1 MYLKGGYMLETVS
14 LDQLR
19 TFIAAATEGS
29 FSAAGR
35 KLRRSQSVVSHTI
48 SNLEQQ
54 VGVKLFVRESRYPTL
69 TSEGNILFIEAVEVI
84 NKVNDF
90 KTTARKISEGME
102 SEVSLVV
109 DIMFPMS
116 VLTAAIK
123 ELHEN
128 YDSVAINISVNALA
142 GTVQPLLDKSC
153 QISIIGFLPE
163 LPASISCDFLLSTSH
178 VFVASHD
185 HPLSIQGSDLSRK
198 EVSKHVQ
205 LIIIDKTNVSKDLN
219 FGVVSPKLWKL
230 TDLSVK
236 RECLLAGLGW
246 GSMPYQMVKQDIE
259 DKRLIPLKIKD
270 MSEMFFLM
278 PMSVAVNSSNP
289 PGPAGRWL
297 VNKLKELS
305 AEYEG
310 ENPDEGSKN

>member
-1 MYLKGGYMLETVS
+1 MLETVS

-69 TSEGNILFIEAVEVI
+69 TSEGNILFIEAMEVI
-84 NKVNDF
+84 NRVNDF
-90 KTTARKISEGME
+90 KTTAKKISEGLE

-109 DIMFPMS
+109 DIMFPTA
-116 VLTAAIK
+116 VLTAAIN

-128 YDSVAINISVNALA
+128 YESVAVNITVNALG
-142 GTVQPLLDKSC
+142 GTVQPLLEKSC
-153 QISIIGFLPE
+153 QIAIIGFLPE

-178 VFVASHD
+178 VFVASNT
-185 HPLSIQGSDLSRK
+185 HPLSLKSSNLSRK
-198 EVSKHVQ
+198 EVSKYIQ
-205 LIIIDKTNVSKDLN
+205 LIIIDKTNASKDLS
-219 FGVVSPKLWKL
+219 FGVVSPKVWKL

-236 RECLLAGLGW
+236 RDLLLAGLGW
-246 GSMPYQMVKQDIE
+246 GSMPYQRIRQDIE
-259 DKRLIPLKIKD
+259 EKRLTPLKIKD
-270 MSEMFFLM
+270 MSEEFFLM

-310 ENPDEGSKN
+310 

>member
-1 MYLKGGYMLETVS
+1 MLETVS

-69 TSEGNILFIEAVEVI
+69 TSEGNILFIEAMEVI
-84 NKVNDF
+84 NRVNDF
-90 KTTARKISEGME
+90 KTTARKISDGLE
-102 SEVSLVV
+102 SEISLVV

-123 ELHEN
+123 ELHES
-128 YDSVAINISVNALA
+128 YESVAVNITVNALG

-153 QISIIGFLPE
+153 QIAIIGFLPE
-163 LPASISCDFLLSTSH
+163 LPPSISCDFLLSTSH
-178 VFVASHD
+178 VFVAANT
-185 HPLSIQGSDLSRK
+185 HPLSLHGSDLSRK
-198 EVSKHVQ
+198 EVRKYVQ

-219 FGVVSPKLWKL
+219 FGVVSPKVWKL

-236 RECLLAGLGW
+236 RELLLAGLGW
-246 GSMPYQMVKQDIE
+246 GSMPYQRVKKDIE
-259 DKRLIPLKIKD
+259 NKKLTPLKIKD
-270 MSEMFFLM
+270 MSEMFFLI

-297 VNKLKELS
+297 VNKLKVLS
-305 AEYEG
+305 AKYEE
-310 ENPDEGSKN
+310 ENPDEGSKDR

>member
-1 MYLKGGYMLETVS
+1 MLETVS

-69 TSEGNILFIEAVEVI
+69 TSEGNILFIEAMEVI
-84 NKVNDF
+84 NRVNDF

-109 DIMFPMS
+109 DIMFPMGL
-116 VLTAAIK
+116 LTAAVK
-123 ELHEN
+123 ELHES
-128 YDSVAINISVNALA
+128 YDSVAVNITVNALG

-163 LPASISCDFLLSTSH
+163 LPPSISCDFLLSTSH

-185 HPLSIQGSDLSRK
+185 HPLSLQSSDLSRK

-219 FGVVSPKLWKL
+219 FGVVSPKVWKL

-259 DKRLIPLKIKD
+259 DKRLTPLKIKD

-289 PGPAGRWL
+289 PGSAGRWL
-297 VNKLKELS
+297 VNKLKVLS
-305 AEYEG
+305 AKYEE
-310 ENPDEGSKN
+310 ENPDEGSKDR